1 MIRDPSSGKED
12 SRIRSD
18 GSWRRVWRVLKTARA
33 MAVVLLLVVSLAA
46 NAALFVGGVLYNVV
60 DEALARVTGLETAT
74 SKQRKVSD
82 DLRRENRQLVDRNR
96 KLQTRMAKVQQAN
109 GRLKGPAA
117 RLRKVTRDAVKRTVA
132 RSAVAATRAVAT
144 APAKAF
150 PYLGT
155 AVVVGVTALEIR
167 SYCKTIRDMNLIQ
180 KEIAPTEAY
189 SEDER
194 TVCGMEAPTRD
205 DIWNHIKKEPLHMW
219 NRSRDFLPDLD
230 PILPHIEDQLDAWLQ
245 NSENLL
251 SDGWESLLRMLKL
264 PD

>member
-1 MIRDPSSGKED
+1 
-12 SRIRSD
+12 
-18 GSWRRVWRVLKTARA
+18 

-82 DLRRENRQLVDRNR
+82 DLRRENRQLIDKNR
-96 KLQTRMAKVQQAN
+96 KLQTRMARVQQAN
-109 GRLKGPAA
+109 RQLKGRAA
-117 RLRKVTRDAVKRTVA
+117 RLRTVTRDAVKRTVA

-144 APAKAF
+144 APAKAI

-155 AVVVGVTALEIR
+155 AVVVGAAALEIND
-167 SYCKTIRDMNLIQ
+167 YCNTIRDMNEIQ
-180 KEIAPTEAY
+180 REITLSKTL
-189 SEDER
+189 SENELK
-194 TVCGMEAPTRD
+194 VCGMEVPTRD
-205 DIWNHIKKEPLHMW
+205 DVLNQIKTEPIRMW
-219 NRSRDFLPDLD
+219 NYSRDFLPDLD

-251 SDGWESLLRMLKL
+251 SGGWEGLLRMLRA